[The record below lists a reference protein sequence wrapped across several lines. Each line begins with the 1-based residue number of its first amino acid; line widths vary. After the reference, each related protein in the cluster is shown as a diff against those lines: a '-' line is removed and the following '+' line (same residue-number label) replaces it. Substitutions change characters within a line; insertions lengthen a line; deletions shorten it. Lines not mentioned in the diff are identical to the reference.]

1 MADGATNTTE
11 TFKINADRFTAAG
24 NQAFREGVE
33 RSLAGLNEVN
43 AHSKKNLEA
52 VVESV
57 TAATRGAEALGA
69 QALSWSKKSWD
80 ESVNAAQALTTAKSV
95 QEVVELQTQFARS
108 AMETYMAELN
118 RWTET
123 VSATVKDTMKPVNER
138 MTVAVERFQSTR

>member
-1 MADGATNTTE
+1 MADGAATTE
-11 TFKINADRFTAAG
+11 AFKINADRMTAAG

-33 RSLAGLNEVN
+33 RSLAGLNEAN

-138 MTVAVERFQSTR
+138 MTVAVERFQSAR

>member
-1 MADGATNTTE
+1 MADGAQTDAFKNT
-11 TFKINADRFTAAG
+11 ADRFTTAG

-33 RSLAGLNEVN
+33 RSLASLNEAN
-43 AHSKKNLEA
+43 AHSKRNLEA

-69 QALSWSKKSWD
+69 QALSWSKSSWD
-80 ESVNAAQALTTAKSV
+80 HNVQAAQALTSAKSV
-95 QEVVELQTQFARS
+95 QEAVELQTQWAKAS
-108 AMETYMAELN
+108 MEAYMAELN

-123 VSATVKDTMKPVNER
+123 VSATVKDSVKPVNER